1 MPAHAPSAIPPIELV
16 VAASD
21 NDVIGRGNALP
32 WHLPDDL
39 RRFKA
44 TTLGKPIL
52 LGRRTYESI
61 GRPLP
66 GRRNLVMSRD
76 AYFQAPGTE
85 AVDSVQR
92 ALALCAGSEAL
103 MVIGGAQIYQLAL
116 PHTRCIHLTQ
126 VHTHIP
132 DGDAFFH
139 GWRDPVFREV
149 AREEHAAD
157 ERHAYA
163 FSFVTLER
171 LPKCSADFISEHV
184 QPSQQ
189 ERESLG

>member
-76 AYFQAPGTE
+76 AHFQAAGTE

-116 PHTRCIHLTQ
+116 PHARRIHLTQ
-126 VHTHIP
+126 VHTHIA

-139 GWRDPVFREV
+139 GWRDPAFREV
-149 AREEHAAD
+149 AREQHAAD
-157 ERHAYA
+157 ERHAHA

-171 LPKCSADFISEHV
+171 
-184 QPSQQ
+184 
-189 ERESLG
+189 